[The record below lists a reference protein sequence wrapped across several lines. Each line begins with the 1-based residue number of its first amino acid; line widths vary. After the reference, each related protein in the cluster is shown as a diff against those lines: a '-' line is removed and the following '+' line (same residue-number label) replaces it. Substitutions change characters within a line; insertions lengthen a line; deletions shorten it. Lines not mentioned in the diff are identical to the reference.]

1 MGASQNYKDI
11 CCYYNLRGQ
20 GSYGSWKTLKVL
32 EFKYFSFRTW
42 KAKSWNLVVG
52 DMESHG
58 KLWYVWYVNYCRCRS
73 KDNIKYRQV
82 MSESTSG

>member
-1 MGASQNYKDI
+1 MGDGKP
-11 CCYYNLRGQ
+11 GK
-20 GSYGSWKTLKVL
+20 SWN
-32 EFKYFSFRTW
+32 FKYFSFRAW

-52 DMESHG
+52 HG

-82 MSESTSG
+82 MSENTSG